1 MKSRTISDISEITL
15 DSNLIDIKIAI
26 LGKSLVGKTALSY
39 RFINDKFPS
48 EHDTTIEDQYTI
60 ESEIDGKKC
69 RLEIL
74 DTAGQDDYQSMLDTW
89 IISADGFILVY
100 SINDKESFEDIKVR
114 YERIVQIK
122 GKNNFCII
130 IVGNK
135 CDLENQRK
143 ITKDEVEK
151 FCSKSKIKFLETS
164 ALNKINV
171 KESFLYVA
179 KSLIKVKLN
188 NNDDKIKRRCFC
200 F

>member
-1 MKSRTISDISEITL
+1 MNRRTSSNISEGFSENI
-15 DSNLIDIKIAI
+15 IDLKIAI

-48 EHDTTIEDQYTI
+48 THDTTIEDQYII

-100 SINDKESFEDIKVR
+100 SIDDKNSFEEAKLR
-114 YERIVQIK
+114 YQRIVQNK
-122 GKNNFCII
+122 GNNEYSII

-135 CDLENQRK
+135 CDLENERK
-143 ITKDEVEK
+143 ISKEEAEK
-151 FCSKSKIKFLETS
+151 YCSGLKIKFLETS
-164 ALNKINV
+164 ALKKINV
-171 KESFLYVA
+171 RESFLYVA
-179 KSLIKVKLN
+179 KNLIKMKLGN
-188 NNDDKIKRRCFC
+188 EDNDMKRRCFC

>member
-89 IISADGFILVY
+89 IISADGFILV
-100 SINDKESFEDIKVR
+100 
-114 YERIVQIK
+114 
-122 GKNNFCII
+122 
-130 IVGNK
+130 
-135 CDLENQRK
+135 
-143 ITKDEVEK
+143 
-151 FCSKSKIKFLETS
+151 
-164 ALNKINV
+164 
-171 KESFLYVA
+171 
-179 KSLIKVKLN
+179 
-188 NNDDKIKRRCFC
+188 
-200 F
+200 